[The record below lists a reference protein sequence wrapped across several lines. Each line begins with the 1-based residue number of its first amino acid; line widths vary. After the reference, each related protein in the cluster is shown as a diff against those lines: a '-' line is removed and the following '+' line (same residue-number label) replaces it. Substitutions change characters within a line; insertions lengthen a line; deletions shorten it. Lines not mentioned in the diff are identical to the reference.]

1 MGEAESHPASGRWP
15 ILMRGQ
21 ATTIRDFAVPASKDD
36 GNDEALVERLRT
48 FDQLAWAE
56 VYDLHHARIWRY
68 AYART
73 GDRDEA
79 DDLAAQAFAE
89 AVASIHRYRY
99 AGRPLLAWLYRIA
112 RNLAADRAR
121 KRRREPQR
129 SSAEPQGGSL
139 EERLDTMELARALAA
154 LTDSQR
160 EVVALRFFAGYT
172 TREIAVAMGKREP
185 AIYSLEVR
193 ALASLRR
200 FLGEI
205 EPNFPVLADKNGP
218 VADIDTAI

>member
-1 MGEAESHPASGRWP
+1 
-15 ILMRGQ
+15 MRGQ
-21 ATTIRDFAVPASKDD
+21 ATTIGDFADPASKDD
-36 GNDEALVERLRT
+36 GNDEALVARLRA
-48 FDQLAWAE
+48 FDQLAWGE
-56 VYDLHHARIWRY
+56 VYDLHHTRIWRY

-79 DDLAAQAFAE
+79 DDLAAQVFAE

-112 RNLAADRAR
+112 RNLTAERAR
-121 KRRREPQR
+121 RRRREPQR
-129 SSAEPQGGSL
+129 SSAEPAGGSL
-139 EERLDTMELARALAA
+139 EERLDTMELARALEA

-160 EVVALRFFAGYT
+160 EVVTLRFFAGYT
-172 TREIAVAMGKREP
+172 TREIAAAIGKREP

-205 EPNFPVLADKNGP
+205 ESNVSVLADKNGP
-218 VADIDTAI
+218 AGDIDRAI